1 VAVTGPPD
9 RVDGVAST
17 ERSVGGRVS
26 RVSGPLV
33 EVEGLDRVAML
44 HMVELGPQ
52 RLPGEVVAIRSGR
65 VTAQAHEYTGGLKVG
80 DPAVALG
87 YPLSARLGPGLLG
100 RIFDGL
106 LRPLTGQAEWLGPG
120 ALSEGEQRFDGSSH
134 SVFSAAAEVGVTL
147 GPGAIVGTLPST
159 GGIEHRVLLP
169 PGTGGVVEWVA
180 RDGEV
185 DNAGPVARVDGR
197 EIFLFE
203 RWPVRVARPAQ
214 ARLEL
219 LAPLRT
225 GQRVLDLL
233 FPLARGASAAVP
245 GGFGTGKTLL
255 LQQVVKWCDA
265 DVIVFVGCG
274 ERGNE
279 LADALADLARLSDP
293 RSGRPLLERTVV
305 IANTSNMPVMARE
318 ASIYTGMTIAEYYR
332 DMGYDAVL
340 LADSTSRWAEALR
353 EFASRSGE
361 LPAEEG
367 YPASLASSLAAF
379 YERAGRF
386 RTYSGADAS
395 VTAIGAVSPPGG
407 DMTEPV
413 TAHTERFV
421 RALWSLDRDLAYARH
436 YPALTWRRSFTK
448 DADRIG
454 SWHAATGRP
463 TWAADRARA
472 IALLAEAD
480 RLSSVVELVGLQAM
494 PARER
499 VVLLASR
506 LLREGVLQQSAL
518 SENDAFCEQD
528 KESALLALVLA
539 VYEKCLALVEA
550 GTPVASIE
558 ELDLTAV
565 TRVRDELA
573 PDDAV
578 GVGRL
583 RDEVIERLDAL
594 R

>member
-1 VAVTGPPD
+1 M
-9 RVDGVAST
+9 AST
-17 ERSVGGRVS
+17 ERSDGGRVS

-44 HMVELGPQ
+44 DMVELGPQ

-106 LRPLTGQAEWLGPG
+106 LRPLTGQAEWLRAG
-120 ALSEGEQRFDGSSH
+120 ALAEGEQRSDGSSH
-134 SVFSAAAEVGVTL
+134 SVFSAAAEVGATL

-159 GGIEHRVLLP
+159 GGIEHRVLASP
-169 PGTGGVVEWVA
+169 SEPAVSSSGCA

-185 DNAGPVARVDGR
+185 DHAAPVARIDGR

-203 RWPVRVARPAQ
+203 RWPVRSARPAQ

-219 LAPLRT
+219 RAPLRT

-233 FPLARGASAAVP
+233 FPLARGATAAVP

-279 LADALADLARLSDP
+279 LADALADLATLSDP

-340 LADSTSRWAEALR
+340 ARRFDVAVGR
-353 EFASRSGE
+353 G
-361 LPAEEG
+361 
-367 YPASLASSLAAF
+367 AA
-379 YERAGRF
+379 
-386 RTYSGADAS
+386 
-395 VTAIGAVSPPGG
+395 
-407 DMTEPV
+407 
-413 TAHTERFV
+413 
-421 RALWSLDRDLAYARH
+421 
-436 YPALTWRRSFTK
+436 
-448 DADRIG
+448 
-454 SWHAATGRP
+454 
-463 TWAADRARA
+463 
-472 IALLAEAD
+472 
-480 RLSSVVELVGLQAM
+480 
-494 PARER
+494 
-499 VVLLASR
+499 
-506 LLREGVLQQSAL
+506 
-518 SENDAFCEQD
+518 
-528 KESALLALVLA
+528 
-539 VYEKCLALVEA
+539 
-550 GTPVASIE
+550 
-558 ELDLTAV
+558 
-565 TRVRDELA
+565 RVRLA
-573 PDDAV
+573 K
-578 GVGRL
+578 R
-583 RDEVIERLDAL
+583 
-594 R
+594 